1 MTATESA
8 PATAEALPDPVFLDD
23 RLTHWATAT
32 PDAEAF
38 TYLGRTWTWAQWD
51 ERVRRLAGAL
61 RSMGVGRGD
70 VVSFLDKNHPACVEM
85 SMAAASL
92 GGYVGSSGTV
102 FRTAAIYGFLLVV
115 FRLAGK
121 RTLAQ
126 MTSFDLLLVLVIG
139 DATQQALIGDD
150 FTLGT
155 AFVAVAS
162 LVLLDVVL
170 GSIKAR
176 SPAIDRIVDGL
187 PVILVDRG
195 TPLPERMAREG
206 IDHEDILAAARE
218 QCGLR
223 RLDEIDFAVLER
235 SGDLSIIPKRSQ

>member
-1 MTATESA
+1 MHPRREIELEEDPGFQA
-8 PATAEALPDPVFLDD
+8 AEWRIQ
-23 RLTHWATAT
+23 RLGV
-32 PDAEAF
+32 
-38 TYLGRTWTWAQWD
+38 LGL
-51 ERVRRLAGAL
+51 VLL
-61 RSMGVGRGD
+61 
-70 VVSFLDKNHPACVEM
+70 
-85 SMAAASL
+85 AAASI
-92 GGYVGSSGTV
+92 GGYLGSAGTV
-102 FRTAAIYGFLLVV
+102 FRTTAIYGFLLVV

-162 LVLLDVVL
+162 LILLDVVL

-176 SPAIDRIVDGL
+176 SPTIDRIVDGL
-187 PVILVDRG
+187 PLILVDRG
-195 TPLPERMAREG
+195 MPLPERMAREG
-206 IDHEDILAAARE
+206 IDLGDILAAGRE

-235 SGDLSIIPKRSQ
+235 SGALSIIPKRSQ